1 MEEIRKIEHDLWDQ
15 SDRLRL
21 QEEYLVWE
29 ERCNECLE
37 LLKEHNRAK
46 RPRLSIGIQQ
56 SLIAS
61 IATLESLKYSLRRRF
76 IHEGAGH
83 ASTGLIWHDIDSAFK
98 GRILTGAVMNSNY
111 IEPLSFLQDAREIV
125 LEKVRNAL
133 GKHKSLKVNAV
144 FNGEFV
150 TGDQRSRK
158 SVGTKNCEIVYATD
172 LEEMYELCIVGPILT
187 SLEEFQERDSG
198 WALSR
203 ILNLTVCYSI
213 NKFNPL
219 HAGCQIN
226 IPREIALKKATIN
239 VHSKDNACFAWSVMA
254 ALYPATAHSNR
265 QSSYPEYTNVL
276 NFEDIEFPMLLNQI
290 TRFEK
295 LNDISINVYGFEDLR
310 EEKKRVKSFFPL
322 RITNQKRNRHVNLLY
337 IQDQTDSIVGHYV
350 WIKNLSRLVSAQL
363 SKNAHMKF
371 ICDRCLHYFPSNER
385 LRAHERDC
393 AELNRCAIVL
403 PTEDDKWLSFGNYIW
418 KEPIPFVVY
427 ADLEC
432 TLEKM
437 EDCGEGKLQSH
448 RVFSIAYYVQ
458 CALFI

>member
-1 MEEIRKIEHDLWDQ
+1 MEEIRKIENDLWDQ

-21 QEEYLVWE
+21 HEEYLVWE

-61 IATLESLKYSLRRRF
+61 ITALESLKYSLRRRF

-83 ASTGLIWHDIDSAFK
+83 TSTGLIWHDIDSAFK
-98 GRILTGAVMNSNY
+98 GRILTGAVINSNY
-111 IEPLSFLQDAREIV
+111 IEPLSFLQDA
-125 LEKVRNAL
+125 
-133 GKHKSLKVNAV
+133 
-144 FNGEFV
+144 
-150 TGDQRSRK
+150 

-203 ILNLTVCYSI
+203 ILNLTVGI

-295 LNDISINVYGFEDLR
+295 LNDISINVYGFEDIF
-310 EEKKRVKSFFPL
+310 EKKKRVKSFFPL

-371 ICDRCLHYFPSNER
+371 IWDRCLHYFPSNER
-385 LRAHERDC
+385 LLAHERDC

-403 PTEDDKWLSFGNYIW
+403 PTEDDKWLSFGNYMW
-418 KEPIPFVVY
+418 KEPLPFVVY
-427 ADLEC
+427 A
-432 TLEKM
+432 
-437 EDCGEGKLQSH
+437 
-448 RVFSIAYYVQ
+448 
-458 CALFI
+458 

>member
-1 MEEIRKIEHDLWDQ
+1 MEEIQKIEHDLWDH

-46 RPRLSIGIQQ
+46 RPRSSIGIQQ

-61 IATLESLKYSLRRRF
+61 IAALEGLKYSLRRRF

-83 ASTGLIWHDIDSAFK
+83 TSTGLIWHDIDSAFK
-98 GRILTGAVMNSNY
+98 ARILTGAVINSNY

-125 LEKVRNAL
+125 LEKIRNAL

-158 SVGTKNCEIVYATD
+158 GVGTKNCEIVYATD

-203 ILNLTVCYSI
+203 ILNLTVGI

-219 HAGCQIN
+219 YAGCQIN

-265 QSSYPEYTNVL
+265 YSSYPEYTNVL
-276 NFEDIEFPMLLNQI
+276 NFEDIEFPMLLNQS

-295 LNDISINVYGFEDLR
+295 LNDISINVYGFEDIF
-310 EEKKRVKSFFPL
+310 EKKKRVKSFFPL

-337 IQDQTDSIVGHYV
+337 IQDQTDST
-350 WIKNLSRLVSAQL
+350 
-363 SKNAHMKF
+363 
-371 ICDRCLHYFPSNER
+371 D
-385 LRAHERDC
+385 LRFVQTSH
-393 AELNRCAIVL
+393 AIVL
-403 PTEDDKWLSFGNYIW
+403 SRRICWGQSGPNTTSVSRPML
-418 KEPIPFVVY
+418 PIATY
-427 ADLEC
+427 
-432 TLEKM
+432 
-437 EDCGEGKLQSH
+437 
-448 RVFSIAYYVQ
+448 
-458 CALFI
+458 